1 MERDFYTDDFEQY
14 LREKT
19 DEYRMFP
26 SDTVWKKIHR
36 QLHVYRRWTMF
47 GISALLLGAT
57 FLGGR
62 FFLSGTEN
70 ILADAANNQVTPSPL
85 STTNSEEETE
95 KKTAKKEPGKEAAKY
110 IAPNQL
116 IIAINNIRERKLS
129 NMLFQDIA
137 EKNDPNMKV
146 AWLRPAEVDSPAIV
160 AAEVPEEKEL
170 PAPVV
175 AQIELKTTASFP
187 VKTPESQPVPHLEAA
202 HIEKPSALSAPL
214 QQALTVPVN
223 GTMDI
228 ASVKLLEDKP
238 FLSEEDKRHIDN
250 FALNYIPPQRKKL
263 SVQFYVTPTVSY
275 RRLTDWGK
283 NINLNSAPTN
293 LTTQAHY
300 DIDKYVNHK
309 PSFGFEAGSN
319 MLVKL
324 MPGLTL
330 KTGLQFNFSRFQV
343 HAHNAAP
350 ETAIVAMSST
360 TGNQPDTMLSSS
372 RLRNYFGYSRAE
384 VQNQYMQLSMPVG
397 LELRVAG
404 TNKFSFN
411 VAGAVQPTYLLG
423 SNSYM
428 LSSDYKHYVKAPDDL
443 MRRWNLHTNL
453 EAYFAFE
460 KNGLRWQMGPQFR
473 YQMLSSYENRYPI
486 REYVIDYGFKIG
498 VSKIFK

>member
-1 MERDFYTDDFEQY
+1 
-14 LREKT
+14 
-19 DEYRMFP
+19 MFP

-85 STTNSEEETE
+85 SNTNSEAEAE
-95 KKTAKKEPGKEAAKY
+95 KKAAKKEPGKEAAKY

-170 PAPVV
+170 PVPTV
-175 AQIELKTTASFP
+175 AQIELKTAASFL
-187 VKTPESQPVPHLEAA
+187 VKTPEQLPVRHLEAVLV
-202 HIEKPSALSAPL
+202 EKPSSLSVIPSKEDG
-214 QQALTVPVN
+214 LTFKTTP
-223 GTMDI
+223 DI
-228 ASVKLLEDKP
+228 ASVQLVEEKP
-238 FLSEEDKRHIDN
+238 FLSEEDRRHIDN
-250 FALNYIPPQRKKL
+250 FALNYIPPQRRKL
-263 SVQFYVTPTVSY
+263 SLQFYVTPTVSY

-300 DIDKYVNHK
+300 DIDKYVNQK
-309 PSFGFEAGSN
+309 PAIGFEAGSN

-324 MPGLTL
+324 TPGLTL
-330 KTGLQFNFSRFQV
+330 KTGLQFNFSRFQI
-343 HAHNAAP
+343 HAYNAP
-350 ETAIVAMSST
+350 SETAIVAMST
-360 TGNQPDTMLSSS
+360 TSGNQPDTMFSGS

-411 VAGAVQPTYLLG
+411 VAGAVQPTYLLS
-423 SNSYM
+423 SNSYL

-443 MRRWNLHTNL
+443 MRRWNLHTNF

-473 YQMLSSYENRYPI
+473 YQMLSSYENKYPI